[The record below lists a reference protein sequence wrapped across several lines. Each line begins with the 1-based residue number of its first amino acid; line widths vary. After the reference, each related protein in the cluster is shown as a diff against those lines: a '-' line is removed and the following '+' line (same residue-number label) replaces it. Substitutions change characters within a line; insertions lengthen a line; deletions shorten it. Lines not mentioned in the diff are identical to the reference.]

1 MTDRTNEI
9 EGLTAEI
16 DRLTIAHPHASSLL
30 QAFGPLVLNQHRWLR
45 DRQEKGR
52 IFPVDPLKYQEGISL
67 SQQTR
72 LFLPEDPWQEAGLS
86 VASAIGQ
93 GFPQFT
99 GDMLRL
105 SRQIRD
111 EEVDCFALCDATDDS
126 DQIIDEAQTLGI
138 DPVALRLFHRYL
150 TRLMLAKRAQ
160 DMPTDFASL
169 SWKKGY
175 CPICGSFPHLA
186 ILREKGQRWLQC
198 ATCSHEWP
206 FSRLACPYCDHED
219 PQTTNSYFVDEGK
232 ENTAFTCSKCQKYLV
247 TSNQSG
253 NLRQNHAEL
262 VALCLAHLDLILQE
276 QGFLPMAECEW
287 NTFAFPQETTR

>member
-1 MTDRTNEI
+1 MTNITTEV
-9 EGLTAEI
+9 EELAAEI
-16 DRLTIAHPHASSLL
+16 DRLATEKPHAASLL

-45 DRQEKGR
+45 NRQETTR
-52 IFPVDPLKYQEGISL
+52 TFPVDPLKYQGGVAMI
-67 SQQTR
+67 QQCR
-72 LFLPEDPWQEAGLS
+72 LFLPEDPWQEAGTS

-99 GDMLRL
+99 EDMLRL
-105 SRQIRD
+105 SHQIM
-111 EEVDCFALCDATDDS
+111 VKKVHCFSLCDAAGDS
-126 DQIIDEAQTLGI
+126 DQLSGAAQSLGV
-138 DPVALRLFHRYL
+138 DPVSLHLFQRYL

-160 DMPTDFASL
+160 DMTTDLASL

-198 ATCSHEWP
+198 ATCSHEWL

-232 ENTAFTCSKCQKYLV
+232 ENTAFTCGKCQKYLL

-253 NLRQNHAEL
+253 NLRQTHAEL
-262 VALCLAHLDLILQE
+262 IALCLVHLDLILHE
-276 QGFLPMAECEW
+276 KGFLPMAECEW
-287 NTFAFPQETTR
+287 NTFVFPQETTR